1 MRGDKVEID
10 ISVFPVFL
18 SEKASNV
25 APNSFAHSVPLTMI
39 SLFSFREFRRVL
51 KMRRKNAIDAKS
63 NGARSIDPHGT
74 NYTRLIPNAFN
85 RSRRVPRL
93 LNNVSSPS

>member
-18 SEKASNV
+18 SEKLRCSAH
-25 APNSFAHSVPLTMI
+25 SFAHSVPLTMI
-39 SLFSFREFRRVL
+39 SLFSIREFRRVFV
-51 KMRRKNAIDAKS
+51 KNAIDAKS

-74 NYTRLIPNAFN
+74 NYTLIPNAFN
-85 RSRRVPRL
+85 RSRRVSRL
-93 LNNVSSPS
+93 LNNVP